1 LNLSDL
7 VAQGDVPFGQ
17 GLKAA
22 VIIHVLPDLADL
34 VLGNALGDLFAL
46 EEALQDK
53 IRAEFGGGL
62 GFGAEELLAEATA
75 AEAVDGLHVSE
86 DSLALL
92 KELIEIGFH
101 LTLLYHCRYN
111 TQGQNPPACL
121 LFDFGLL
128 YGHTPISHLPL
139 LFDLRALA

>member
-92 KELIEIGFH
+92 KELIEIGF
-101 LTLLYHCRYN
+101 
-111 TQGQNPPACL
+111 
-121 LFDFGLL
+121 
-128 YGHTPISHLPL
+128 S
-139 LFDLRALA
+139 FDLIVSL

>member
-1 LNLSDL
+1 
-7 VAQGDVPFGQ
+7 
-17 GLKAA
+17 
-22 VIIHVLPDLADL
+22 
-34 VLGNALGDLFAL
+34 
-46 EEALQDK
+46 
-53 IRAEFGGGL
+53 
-62 GFGAEELLAEATA
+62 
-75 AEAVDGLHVSE
+75 LHVSE

-128 YGHTPISHLPL
+128 YGHTPRILGPIAAADAGSS
-139 LFDLRALA
+139 

>member
-92 KELIEIGFH
+92 KELIEMGFH

-128 YGHTPISHLPL
+128 YGHTPSGSPQ
-139 LFDLRALA
+139 LRP